1 MTMKESW
8 KPVTISGMTGI
19 LMGTGAMYAANAFA
33 SDDAAPAEEP
43 VKDLQQLTSDGS
55 LSFRQAF
62 DAARA
67 ELGPGGVF
75 RWHGNIYNTYTADEW
90 NAMSH
95 AEKQQFAE
103 RVNIE
108 IPASQMKDDQLAGTE
123 TDDPDVTVIDTPHV
137 SLNDNRVF
145 VGTVNVDST
154 PDNSD
159 DDGVRVLGYGPVQL
173 ENGQVIDVQELDMN
187 GQRVAIID
195 VDRDGEPDYALSD
208 ANQNRQLDEG
218 EVIDLHT
225 GEPVN
230 FTNDNNDFTST
241 TDEGAADID
250 FMPA

>member
-1 MTMKESW
+1 MKESW

-33 SDDAAPAEEP
+33 SDDAAPAEES

-241 TDEGAADID
+241 TDEGAAEID